1 MKKLKIGLSLLL
13 GITLLSGCSQEG
25 MTLKMKY
32 DSFSIEL
39 GNPILKSAEYYIN
52 KKDLTDKEFQTLS
65 QKTEI
70 TVDTTKDD
78 LMNNEYEKTGT
89 YHLTLSYDNQEK
101 KADIVVKDTRAP
113 QIKGDDILYVKTN
126 SQVDYSKLYKVV
138 DYNDVESLIVDDSQ
152 VLINKQGQ
160 YNLNLS
166 VKDKAGNIGE
176 KEVIVKVQD
185 IIKKDEPKDKVLLD
199 VPYYNQLDV
208 DAPNG
213 CETTATYM
221 ALKYKNKIDIDI
233 TKFIEQQPRAI
244 SPYDGFSGDPFSGS
258 SQENEY
264 PTIFPPALA
273 KYSSTY
279 TNCKDIS
286 GASIDEIKK
295 ELAKENPVIVYV
307 TGGMN
312 KAIGKQFYFGKV
324 TSNIHIMLLN
334 GYDDNTKSFSVLDP
348 IDKDLTSV
356 SYDKFAQ
363 AYDLMKFAV
372 TVE

>member
-1 MKKLKIGLSLLL
+1 
-13 GITLLSGCSQEG
+13 
-25 MTLKMKY
+25 
-32 DSFSIEL
+32 
-39 GNPILKSAEYYIN
+39 
-52 KKDLTDKEFQTLS
+52 
-65 QKTEI
+65 
-70 TVDTTKDD
+70 
-78 LMNNEYEKTGT
+78 
-89 YHLTLSYDNQEK
+89 
-101 KADIVVKDTRAP
+101 
-113 QIKGDDILYVKTN
+113 
-126 SQVDYSKLYKVV
+126 
-138 DYNDVESLIVDDSQ
+138 
-152 VLINKQGQ
+152 
-160 YNLNLS
+160 
-166 VKDKAGNIGE
+166 
-176 KEVIVKVQD
+176 
-185 IIKKDEPKDKVLLD
+185 
-199 VPYYNQLDV
+199 
-208 DAPNG
+208 
-213 CETTATYM
+213 
-221 ALKYKNKIDIDI
+221 
-233 TKFIEQQPRAI
+233 
-244 SPYDGFSGDPFSGS
+244 
-258 SQENEY
+258 
-264 PTIFPPALA
+264 A